1 MKRDASVLL
10 VSLFNILVLLQNECV
25 LNAQWLL
32 SSATKARSGSCHL
45 SSRLICLCTPGPNG
59 HELCVGLVEDC
70 TNPSGTLI
78 SPSPNSFGES
88 MISFMPRIWFIDW
101 FYVHFWYLLLADP
114 VLEPSEIQV
123 SKFSG
128 GLLSWCEDRDN
139 LGFITG
145 SQCLGKVTRCHSLVF
160 CTCLSVGIY

>member
-59 HELCVGLVEDC
+59 HELCIGLVEDC

-88 MISFMPRIWFIDW
+88 MISFMPIIWFIDW

-114 VLEPSEIQV
+114 VETIWNTSLQTLVV
-123 SKFSG
+123 SLDARIGF
-128 GLLSWCEDRDN
+128 
-139 LGFITG
+139 LGFILRHG
-145 SQCLGKVTRCHSLVF
+145 ASGNVT
-160 CTCLSVGIY
+160 